1 MPIYKIAELNILIN
15 PLSSHMQKRLE
26 PYIQDCNCPDFEIKL
41 TRENVLRCLAQTK
54 ELQDEYA
61 AEGTLIL
68 NEICKRVLEQYDG
81 FFFHS
86 SALML
91 NGEAYLFT
99 ASSGTGKSTH
109 TGLWRT
115 LFKDR
120 VVMINDDK
128 PIVRKIDGV
137 FYACG
142 TPWMGKSNIG
152 SNIKAPVRAVYVLQR
167 GDNNSAV
174 KVKPG
179 DVFKQLLQ
187 ATVVPKSRENMEK
200 LLTLYDELFTSADLF
215 LLNCNTDTDAA
226 RVAYEAVMKDNHED
240 KR

>member
-1 MPIYKIAELNILIN
+1 MPIYKIADLNILIN
-15 PLSSHMQKRLE
+15 PMSSHMQKRLE
-26 PYIQDCNCPDFEIKL
+26 PYIQDCDCPDFEIKL
-41 TRENVLRCLAQTK
+41 SREDVLRCLARTK
-54 ELQDEYA
+54 ELGNECA
-61 AEGTLIL
+61 AEGTMIL
-68 NEICKRVLEQYDG
+68 NEICTRVLEQYDG

-99 ASSGTGKSTH
+99 AKSGTGKSTH

-115 LFKDR
+115 LFKDK

-128 PIVRKIDGV
+128 PIVRKIGGV

-167 GDNNSAV
+167 GENNSV
-174 KVKPG
+174 VRVKPG
-179 DVFKQLLQ
+179 DVFKQLLE
-187 ATVVPKSRENMEK
+187 ATVVPKNRENMVK
-200 LLTLYDELFTSADLF
+200 LLSLYDELFTCADLF
-215 LLNCNTDTDAA
+215 LLKCNTDISAA
-226 RVAYEAVMKDNHED
+226 RIAYEAVIKDTHKD